1 MTQEINYRKKTRK
14 FANVDIKEH
23 ATQQPM
29 SQIKNQKRNLKVS
42 SDMKMELQHTI
53 CDGMQWGSF
62 KRAFYNNQ
70 CHHQETRKVSAQ
82 GNDVERF

>member
-1 MTQEINYRKKTRK
+1 
-14 FANVDIKEH
+14 
-23 ATQQPM
+23 
-29 SQIKNQKRNLKVS
+29 
-42 SDMKMELQHTI
+42 MKMELQHTI